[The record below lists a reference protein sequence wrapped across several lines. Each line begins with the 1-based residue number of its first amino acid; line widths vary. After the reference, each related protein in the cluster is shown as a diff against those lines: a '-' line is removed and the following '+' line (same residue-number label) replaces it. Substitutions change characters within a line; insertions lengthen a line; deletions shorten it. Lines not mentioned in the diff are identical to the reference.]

1 MDLTIYMPYI
11 YAVLA
16 GLVYAA
22 FGYLS
27 KTAEADF
34 DAKKF
39 VSTLATSLVVV
50 VVLLQA
56 GQAIT
61 QASVESQMTAYFML
75 TVVFQKVLDW
85 VFRKAQTLSL
95 GTSQDTKFTA
105 KFTGTNV
112 APAEVLFTDV
122 IGNIQ
127 KWDFGDG
134 WMATPDAGSREVKH
148 TYNRPGTWNAAAI
161 AGLYRSPTVAIVI
174 AGTTPPVPPTP
185 VIKKSWLEILIAYI
199 MKLFGK

>member
-11 YAVLA
+11 YAILA
-16 GLVYAA
+16 GLIYAA

-61 QASVESQMTAYFML
+61 QASMDAQMAAYFML

-85 VFRKAQTLSL
+85 MFRKAQTLSL
-95 GTSQDTKFTA
+95 GTSQDIKFTA
-105 KFTGTNV
+105 KLTSTNA
-112 APAEVLFTDV
+112 APAEVIFTDV
-122 IGNIQ
+122 IGNIT

-134 WMATPDAGSREVKH
+134 WMATPDGQREVKH
-148 TYNRPGTWNAAAI
+148 IYTHPGTWNAAAI
-161 AGLYRSPTVAIVI
+161 AGLYRSPAVAIVI
-174 AGTTPPVPPTP
+174 TGTTPPVPPAP
-185 VIKKSWLEILIAYI
+185 VTKKSWLELLVAGI
-199 MKLFGK
+199 MKPFGK